1 MQAPIEVG
9 TYDKVKTIL
18 LYGEYCICCKY
29 HQIFHSGNE
38 IVTLTIK
45 ECPYSSQQYTL
56 NDLKD
61 LESKIILIR
70 DSESSTENGQG
81 TENKSFTNVQKAT
94 HNVSISS
101 DTSLSEKLSPKEVDG
116 FLDVRIYIML

>member
-45 ECPYSSQQYTL
+45 GCPYSSQQYTL

-81 TENKSFTNVQKAT
+81 TAT